1 MVQSIFIKHSAS
13 QVAKKG
19 AFGEIMPRISGFK
32 VAHIIVRL
40 VTLAIMYFL
49 QSTTK
54 LPKSHGSINFY
65 QAFSFSG
72 RKKGAFGE
80 IMPRISSFQGGTY
93 YCQTCHISNN
103 VFSSKYHKIAK
114 IAWFNQFLSSIQ
126 LLR

>member
-19 AFGEIMPRISGFK
+19 AFGEIMPGFL
-32 VAHIIVRL
+32 VSRWLHTIVRL

-72 RKKGAFGE
+72 SKKRGF
-80 IMPRISSFQGGTY
+80 
-93 YCQTCHISNN
+93 
-103 VFSSKYHKIAK
+103 
-114 IAWFNQFLSSIQ
+114 W
-126 LLR
+126 

>member
-19 AFGEIMPRISGFK
+19 AFGEIMPRISG
-32 VAHIIVRL
+32 
-40 VTLAIMYFL
+40 
-49 QSTTK
+49 
-54 LPKSHGSINFY
+54 
-65 QAFSFSG
+65 
-72 RKKGAFGE
+72 
-80 IMPRISSFQGGTY
+80 FQGGTY

>member
-32 VAHIIVRL
+32 VAHTIVRL

-54 LPKSHGSINFY
+54 LPKLHGSINFY

-72 RKKGAFGE
+72 SKKRGF
-80 IMPRISSFQGGTY
+80 
-93 YCQTCHISNN
+93 
-103 VFSSKYHKIAK
+103 
-114 IAWFNQFLSSIQ
+114 W
-126 LLR
+126 